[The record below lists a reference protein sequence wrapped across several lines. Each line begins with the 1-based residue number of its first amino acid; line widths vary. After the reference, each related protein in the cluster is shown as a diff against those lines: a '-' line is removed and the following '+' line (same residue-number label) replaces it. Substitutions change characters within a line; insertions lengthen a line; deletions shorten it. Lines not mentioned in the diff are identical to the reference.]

1 MKKRNL
7 RILSGR
13 GRRRYQPKAKRRV
26 LVWVLAAAALIVA
39 AVIWLALRKDQGGV
53 PPAPSPAPTPM
64 VTPSPT
70 PEQSANLKQRSLYE
84 CALEYE
90 PSGHKLKGMMRLTY
104 TNNTGEDL
112 YEIPLHLYPNA
123 VEPGCME
130 IGGVALNG
138 VNTFYH
144 KENGASLIRAPLVPE
159 LKNGETAE
167 VFIEFN
173 ISVPER
179 ENRFGAGKN
188 AVMLGNAL
196 PIAAEYEDGAWR
208 TDAYIDTGDPFY
220 SAVSDY
226 KVALTV
232 PERYTVAATGM
243 VLEENR
249 EAGKVTSYFY
259 AAGAREFAIAL
270 SDKWAEAEADAGGVP
285 VSAYAQSVAYARFG
299 ADAAAGALKWMSQN
313 VCPYPFG
320 RVCVT
325 QADMRGGME
334 YPGLVMIENE
344 QWRKLYRERGE
355 FIIVHEII
363 HQWLYALVG
372 SDQINEPWVDE
383 SLTEY
388 LAYAYLEDKYGE
400 DYTRELC
407 DEAASGLSEYE
418 RRLRLDSPLSGF
430 AGAEPNDYYYVIY
443 AYGASVYRELH
454 EKLGDEAF
462 FGAIKKYCLDN
473 SFGFG
478 TGDKLIA
485 CFSEAAGEDLNSWF
499 EGRM

>member
-1 MKKRNL
+1 MKQHSR
-7 RILSGR
+7 RIFSGR

-26 LVWVLAAAALIVA
+26 WIWVLAAAVVIAIA
-39 AVIWLALRKDQGGV
+39 AVIWLVLRKGQGGD
-53 PPAPSPAPTPM
+53 PSAPSPAPTP
-64 VTPSPT
+64 VVSPT
-70 PEQSANLKQRSLYE
+70 PTPAQGATLNQRSLYE

-90 PSGHKLKGMMRLTY
+90 PNLRKLSGMMRLTY
-104 TNNTGEDL
+104 TNNAGEDL

-130 IGGVALNG
+130 IVGVALNG

-144 KENGASLIRAPLVPE
+144 KENGASLIRVPLVPE

-179 ENRFGAGKN
+179 ESRFGAGKN

-208 TDAYIDTGDPFY
+208 TDAYDDTGDPFY
-220 SAVSDY
+220 SAASDY

-232 PERYTVAATGM
+232 PERFTVAATGA
-243 VLEENR
+243 VLEEKR
-249 EAGKVTSYFY
+249 EGGKATRYFY
-259 AAGAREFAIAL
+259 AAGAREFAFAL
-270 SDKWAEAEADAGGVP
+270 SDKWTEAEAGDIP
-285 VSAYAQSVAYARFG
+285 VSAYAESMAYAKFG
-299 ADAAAGALKWMSQN
+299 ADTAAGALKWMAQK
-313 VCPYPFG
+313 VCPYPFE
-320 RVCVT
+320 RICVT

-344 QWRKLYRERGE
+344 QWRKLYRARGE
-355 FIIVHEII
+355 FIIVHEVI

-400 DYTRELC
+400 EYARELY
-407 DEAASGLSEYE
+407 DEAAYGLFGYD
-418 RRLRLDSPLSGF
+418 RRLRLDSPLSAF
-430 AGAEPNDYYYVIY
+430 AQAEPNAYYYVIY

-454 EKLGDEAF
+454 EMLGDEAF
-462 FGAIKKYCLDN
+462 FGAIKNYCLDN

-485 CFSEAAGEDLNSWF
+485 CFSEAAGEDLASWF